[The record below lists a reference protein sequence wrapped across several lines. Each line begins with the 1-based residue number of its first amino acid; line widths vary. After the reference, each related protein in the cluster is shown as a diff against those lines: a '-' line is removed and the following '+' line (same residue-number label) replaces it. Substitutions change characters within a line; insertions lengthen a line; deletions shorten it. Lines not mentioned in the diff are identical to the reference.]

1 MILHRYSPT
10 GLYIV
15 STDYPDNAAI
25 PPLSTFLPP
34 PDLTPNE
41 APYAV
46 FRQGAWRLED
56 VKPTA
61 AIYSSLPDSVMLEAF
76 QAKVVLAQ
84 YGLLPTVQAL
94 VNHPNTPIR
103 VKLAWDNAVPF
114 RRDNPLVL
122 LIAQQL
128 SLSVETLD
136 ELFSVGATITTET
149 I

>member
-10 GLYIV
+10 GLYIA
-15 STDYPDNAAI
+15 SINYPDNAAI

-46 FRQGAWRLED
+46 FRDGTWQLEN
-56 VKPTA
+56 VKPTV
-61 AIYSSLPDSVMLEAF
+61 AIHSHLPENVLLEAF
-76 QAKVVLAQ
+76 QAKAVLAE
-84 YGLLPTVQAL
+84 YGLLPSVEAL
-94 VNHPNTPIR
+94 INHPSTPIK

-128 SLSVETLD
+128 SLSVTLLD
-136 ELFSVGATITTET
+136 ELFSVGSRITTET